1 MRLLMYNRLAMIH
14 YPIVLVN
21 LENAFV
27 IGGGAIA
34 TRKIGGL
41 LDAGAQTVTVIAPQ
55 LSAQIETWVTQDRVK
70 AVRRAYAYGDL
81 VKARLVIAAT
91 NDAQV
96 NEQVWREAIERG
108 ILVNVVDDPPHCNF
122 HVPAIV
128 RRGNIAVAISSG
140 GASPALSKHL
150 RREIENVV
158 GDEYAQLSA
167 LLAELRPL
175 VQASVPQ
182 KQREELWHK
191 LIEAALPLLRE
202 NRADEARR
210 LVQSTIENIEP
221 QRREENI

>member
-1 MRLLMYNRLAMIH
+1 MVH

-21 LENAFV
+21 LENACV

-34 TRKIGGL
+34 TRKIAGL
-41 LDAGAQTVTVIAPQ
+41 LDAGASGVTVIAPQ
-55 LSAQIETWVTQDRVK
+55 LSAQIETWVTQDKVK
-70 AVRRAYAYGDL
+70 AVRRAYAPGDL
-81 VKARLVIAAT
+81 AKARIVIAAT

-128 RRGNIAVAISSG
+128 RRGNLAVAISSG

-150 RREIENVV
+150 RHEIENVL

-167 LLAELRPL
+167 LLAELRPR
-175 VQASVPQ
+175 VQATVPQ
-182 KQREELWHK
+182 KQREELWHA
-191 LIEAALPLLRE
+191 LIEAVLPLMRE
-202 NRADEARR
+202 GHADEARLAAEQ
-210 LVQSTIENIEP
+210 LVAKYKT
-221 QRREENI
+221 

>member
-1 MRLLMYNRLAMIH
+1 M
-14 YPIVLVN
+14 
-21 LENAFV
+21 

-34 TRKIGGL
+34 TRKIAGL
-41 LDAGAQTVTVIAPQ
+41 LDAGASGVTVIAPQ
-55 LSAQIETWVTQDRVK
+55 LSAQIETWVTQDKVK
-70 AVRRAYAYGDL
+70 AVRRAYAPGDL
-81 VKARLVIAAT
+81 ANARLVIAAT

-128 RRGNIAVAISSG
+128 RRGNLAVAISSG

-167 LLAELRPL
+167 LLADLRPL

-182 KQREELWHK
+182 KQREELWLA
-191 LIEAALPLLRE
+191 LIEAVLPLMRE
-202 NRADEARR
+202 GHADEARLAAEQ
-210 LVQSTIENIEP
+210 LVAKYKT
-221 QRREENI
+221 